1 MKAGGEQGVR
11 EVPFSIKRESLGL
24 MAEDLQGKLRKS
36 ERDIMNVT
44 KESQRIMGMLL
55 KSAYHQTEKPK
66 SFGVDVF
73 LDADNLPKL
82 NQDEINNLSRP
93 ITPSEIEAVIKNLPT
108 KIKRG
113 GKIKKGGH
121 SVQNSA

>member
-1 MKAGGEQGVR
+1 MR

-82 NQDEINNLSRP
+82 NQDEINNL
-93 ITPSEIEAVIKNLPT
+93 N
-108 KIKRG
+108 
-113 GKIKKGGH
+113 
-121 SVQNSA
+121 